1 MVRNS
6 KRGFSNQVVQESR
19 LSVYYL
25 LSRIHLISH
34 IFPIMVLML
43 FFFFWRGGT
52 KDESSLTS
60 ALNGHDL
67 LL

>member
-43 FFFFWRGGT
+43 FFFLEGGD
-52 KDESSLTS
+52 KR
-60 ALNGHDL
+60 
-67 LL
+67 